1 MNHFFSQAG
10 KRRERLLA
18 FSLLFFATFSFANE
32 VDFIVSASK
41 TEIRQG
47 EEFTYSVSVYNR
59 NETHL
64 ENVLVADSMPRGVT
78 LVSCNAED
86 YTLSNRSMFV
96 KIPLIHPGEERSFDV
111 TVRVD
116 RRGSIVKE
124 LQLQENGATI
134 KAANHTINVLSNKV
148 LTESVSTFTP
158 NGDGEND
165 YFEIPGLLSYPDNEL
180 VVFNRYSDRVYHKRG
195 YANDWNGGA
204 LPEGIYYYLLTVYVD
219 SSVVQKYNGFVTL
232 KR

>member
-1 MNHFFSQAG
+1 M
-10 KRRERLLA
+10 A